1 MKILLH
7 DFAGHPFPAQLS
19 RELAERGHSVTH
31 AFCGVVTTGRGDLSR
46 RPDDSPT
53 LRFADCG
60 TTRFERYNP
69 IRRVASEIRYGR
81 SIDDLVNAERPDF
94 VLSAN
99 TPLLAQAMLWRAA
112 RRVGARRV
120 YWLQDFLGRGTRAV
134 LTSRS
139 RLLGGTAGVAF
150 ERLERALLRRSDAIV
165 AISDDFVSTLD
176 AAGIRTPRVVVENW
190 APLDELAVGA
200 RRNAW
205 SEANHLVDR
214 PVALYSGTLGL
225 KHDPGHLVRAAEV
238 LRDVADVVV
247 VTEGRGR
254 ELLEAARRERGLTN
268 LRLFDFVDYDKLG
281 DVLATADVSLV
292 LLEPDAGTF
301 SVPSKVLSYLA
312 AGRAVVAAIPAENL
326 AARILAR
333 STAGIVVTPGD
344 HDAFAHEVR
353 RLLSDPDAADQMGKA
368 GRRYAEEHFD
378 IRTITDAILSPTYDN
393 DVDKRGHR

>member
-1 MKILLH
+1 M
-7 DFAGHPFPAQLS
+7 
-19 RELAERGHSVTH
+19 
-31 AFCGVVTTGRGDLSR
+31 TT
-46 RPDDSPT
+46 
-53 LRFADCG
+53 
-60 TTRFERYNP
+60 FERYNP

-81 SIDDLVNAERPDF
+81 SVRDLTVAERPDL

-134 LTSRS
+134 LSGRS
-139 RLLGGTAGVAF
+139 RLLGSTAGAAF
-150 ERLERALLRRSDAIV
+150 ESLERALLRRSDAIV

-190 APLDELAVGA
+190 APLDELVVGA

-205 SEANHLVDR
+205 SEANDLNDR

-225 KHDPGHLVRAAEV
+225 KHDPAHLARTAEE
-238 LRDVADVVV
+238 LRGFADVVV

-254 ELLEAARRERGLTN
+254 ELLEAARTERELTN
-268 LRLFDFVDYDKLG
+268 LRLFDFVDYDQLG

-301 SVPSKVLSYLA
+301 SVPSKVLSYLT
-312 AGRAVVAAIPAENL
+312 AGRAVVAAVPAENL
-326 AARILAR
+326 AARILTR
-333 STAGIVVTPGD
+333 SGAGTVVTPGE
-344 HDAFAHEVR
+344 HTAFAHEVK
-353 RLLSDPDAADQMGKA
+353 RLLAEPDRADRMGKA

-378 IRTITDAILSPTYDN
+378 IHTITDAILAAIYGDGAQRS
-393 DVDKRGHR
+393 KRP